1 MTSEVLDLGRTQI
14 SYEFDQKNTDSTV
27 TMIHC
32 FGSNKKYWDFHKK
45 SFMDYNSL
53 IIDVPGHGQSKLYN
67 GPCTLSQIADDIVAL
82 LDHLGIQKI
91 HLGGVS
97 MGGMISQTLILKYP
111 DRVASLMLINTT
123 CFISEDMHQLWE
135 ERSKQVLE
143 SGTKSVHDVL
153 MRRWFT
159 LDAIEK
165 EIPGYKYLSA
175 TFKSFNP
182 KAFKKISEAMCGL
195 DTNDKLKSI
204 DVPTLIIA
212 TPDDPGAP
220 THISRRM
227 ADFIRSSELHWL
239 EPAQHL
245 SSLEHVDA
253 FNEIISSFLYK
264 QFANI

>member
-1 MTSEVLDLGRTQI
+1 MTSGVLDLDKTRI
-14 SYEFDQKNTDSTV
+14 SYEFDQKNSDPTV

-32 FGSNKKYWDFHKK
+32 FGSDKKYWDFHKK
-45 SFMDYNSL
+45 SFIDYNSL
-53 IIDVPGHGQSKLYN
+53 VIDVPGHGQSKLYDE
-67 GPCTLSQIADDIVAL
+67 PCTLSQIADDIVAL

-123 CFISEDMHQLWE
+123 CFISEDMHRLWE

-165 EIPGYKYLSA
+165 KSLATNTYLQLLKVLIPRHSK
-175 TFKSFNP
+175 KSVRP
-182 KAFKKISEAMCGL
+182 C
-195 DTNDKLKSI
+195 
-204 DVPTLIIA
+204 V
-212 TPDDPGAP
+212 
-220 THISRRM
+220 
-227 ADFIRSSELHWL
+227 
-239 EPAQHL
+239 
-245 SSLEHVDA
+245 V
-253 FNEIISSFLYK
+253 
-264 QFANI
+264 

>member
-1 MTSEVLDLGRTQI
+1 MTSEVLDLGSTQI
-14 SYEFDQKNTDSTV
+14 SYEFDRNNTDSTV

-45 SFMDYNSL
+45 SFIDYNSL
-53 IIDVPGHGQSKLYN
+53 IIDVPGHGQSKLYD

-111 DRVASLMLINTT
+111 ERVASLMLINTT

-159 LDAIEK
+159 LD
-165 EIPGYKYLSA
+165 LS
-175 TFKSFNP
+175 
-182 KAFKKISEAMCGL
+182 
-195 DTNDKLKSI
+195 
-204 DVPTLIIA
+204 LI
-212 TPDDPGAP
+212 
-220 THISRRM
+220 HI
-227 ADFIRSSELHWL
+227 
-239 EPAQHL
+239 
-245 SSLEHVDA
+245 
-253 FNEIISSFLYK
+253 
-264 QFANI
+264 

>member
-1 MTSEVLDLGRTQI
+1 MTSEVLDLGSTQI

-45 SFMDYNSL
+45 SFIDYNSL
-53 IIDVPGHGQSKLYN
+53 LIDVPGHGQSKLHD

-97 MGGMISQTLILKYP
+97 MGGMISQTLVLKYP

-123 CFISEDMHQLWE
+123 CFISEDMHKLWQ
-135 ERSKQVLE
+135 ERSEQVLE

-159 LDAIEK
+159 LDAIDNK
-165 EIPGYKYLSA
+165 IPGYQYLSA

-182 KAFKKISEAMCGL
+182 EAFKKISEAMCGL
-195 DTNDKLKSI
+195 DTNDKLKNIS
-204 DVPTLIIA
+204 VPTLIIA
-212 TPDDPGAP
+212 TPNDPGAP
-220 THISRRM
+220 TYISKRM
-227 ADFIRSSELHWL
+227 AEFIKGSELYWL

-253 FNEIISSFLYK
+253 FNKIIASFLSK
-264 QFANI
+264 QFVH